1 MFPRWQCR
9 RLVVWISSKS
19 AEGRLYYRLWN
30 SPEVEAADEV
40 PQDGRVILFPGSGGP
55 TTCYIESRSSQDRP
69 QAVLIQELPYASKM
83 SAQQKTPQVRLR
95 LTVDGRRESFWLEQ
109 LGFAQSVR
117 GLPPESR
124 QAVEKVVESDRR
136 RVAATMALY
145 SVDLGFDV
153 YLREFERGLDPGT
166 SMPSKYSSLV
176 DLYARDQRSQDRE
189 DDLRNRTDF
198 TGREKLQELRI
209 NLNEPKDVKDP
220 WTGKSYRLFQASFNG
235 PWKPGDAVFDE
246 LVSPGSPRD
255 QLFMSSLSVNYDP
268 GRGLKYAGCLLI
280 VSGVIVIFY
289 MRAYFFKRRTK
300 TVGWVERS
308 EPHQ

>member
-1 MFPRWQCR
+1 M
-9 RLVVWISSKS
+9 
-19 AEGRLYYRLWN
+19 
-30 SPEVEAADEV
+30 
-40 PQDGRVILFPGSGGP
+40 
-55 TTCYIESRSSQDRP
+55 
-69 QAVLIQELPYASKM
+69 IQELPYASKM
-83 SAQQKTPQVRLR
+83 SAQQKTLQVRLR

-153 YLREFERGLDPGT
+153 YLRSSNAGWIPERVCLRSTPVWWISTPGT
-166 SMPSKYSSLV
+166 SV
-176 DLYARDQRSQDRE
+176 QDRE

-246 LVSPGSPRD
+246 LVSPGSLRD

-300 TVGWVERS
+300 TVGWVDAASPTNESERWNLRRR
-308 EPHQ
+308 QIAATGA